1 MLTLLLLALACQK
14 SDDGAGDSDPVADCS
29 PRDEIC
35 DEKDNDCDGVVD
47 EEAPEAQDFYWDKDM
62 DGFGT
67 GELQS
72 ACFPPEDSAATN
84 DDCDDTNAEVYPGKR
99 PELCNGLDDD
109 CDGEIDPPTAQG
121 AEPYYTD
128 ADGDG
133 YGVGAVDVAC
143 ELPEGTAGQD
153 GDCDDTRADVYPG
166 NVETWYDGVDGDC
179 LRDNDY
185 DADADGADSM
195 DYGGT
200 DCMEEDPSI
209 TECRPAATCTHPT
222 AAMLD
227 LGHLNVSTDLAFD
240 ADCSAL
246 VTGLRGGVDYAFW
259 MDGTGTSTT
268 VTGYSEYDMQA
279 VALSPLNG
287 DAVVSHNNGGSTG
300 LGTLT
305 AGEVSIS
312 AYVGGKLSYGN
323 LWRDSTFNRNPSQ
336 LAWDS
341 SGCIWAP
348 GLQND
353 GNLSCVS
360 DTTGSVSNVLVGLE
374 HIEAVAL
381 DNSEQLYIGVEKEV
395 LLVDAAAGTTTLVHT
410 AADDVLS
417 LAFDPWLGDM
427 YVSTNAKQIEKVP
440 ADGSASS
447 VWQSTVSPA
456 RIATSP
462 DGWLIALEPEDQAF
476 EEWQLPQY

>member
-1 MLTLLLLALACQK
+1 MLTLVLLALACQQ
-14 SDDGAGDSDPVADCS
+14 SNDGTVDSDAPDCS

-47 EEAPEAQDFYWDKDM
+47 EEAPGIQDFYWDKDM
-62 DGFGT
+62 DSFGA

-72 ACFPPEDSAATN
+72 ACFPPQDTAQSN
-84 DDCDDTNAEVYPGKR
+84 DDCDDTNAAIYPGKR

-109 CDGEIDPPTAQG
+109 CDGEIDPPSAQG
-121 AEPYYTD
+121 ASAYYTD
-128 ADGDG
+128 KDGDG
-133 YGVGAVDVAC
+133 YGVGDVDIAC
-143 ELPEGTAGQD
+143 DLPPGTAGQD
-153 GDCDDTRADVYPG
+153 GDCDDTRADVYPT
-166 NVETWYDGVDGDC
+166 NTETWYDGVDGDC

-185 DADADGADSM
+185 DADADGAESM

-200 DCMEEDPSI
+200 DCMEADPTI
-209 TECRPAATCTHPT
+209 TECRPNAGCTHPT

-227 LGHLNVSTDLAFD
+227 LGHLNVSTDIAID
-240 ADCSAL
+240 ANCSAL
-246 VTGLRGGVDYAFW
+246 VSGRRGGADYAFW

-268 VTGYSEYDMQA
+268 VTGYGEYDMQA

-300 LGTLT
+300 LGTLA
-305 AGEVSIS
+305 AGQLSIS
-312 AYVGGKLSYGN
+312 AFVSGKLSKGN
-323 LWRDSTFNRNPSQ
+323 LWLDDSFNPNPSQ
-336 LAWDS
+336 LVWDS

-360 DTTGSVSNVLVGLE
+360 DTTGNVTNVLVGLD

-381 DNSEQLYIGVEKEV
+381 DNSEQLYISVEEQV
-395 LLVDAAAGTTTLVHT
+395 LLVDTTAGTTTLFHT
-410 AADDVLS
+410 AGDDVLS
-417 LAFDPWLGDM
+417 MAFDPWLGDL
-427 YVSTNAKQIEKVP
+427 YLSTNAKQIEQVP

-447 VWQSTVSPA
+447 IWQSPASQA
-456 RIATSP
+456 RIAISP
-462 DGWLIALEPEDQAF
+462 DGWLVALEPENQDF
-476 EEWQLPQY
+476 EEWQLPRY